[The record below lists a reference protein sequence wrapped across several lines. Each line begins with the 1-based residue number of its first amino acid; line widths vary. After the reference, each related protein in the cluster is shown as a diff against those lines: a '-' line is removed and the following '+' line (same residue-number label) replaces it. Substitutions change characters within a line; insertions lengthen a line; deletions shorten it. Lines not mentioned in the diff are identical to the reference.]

1 MASDKARVLLARDR
15 IQGLHIDPVF
25 TSLLALER
33 RLIARDSLIL
43 HCAYMVYQG
52 EDILFSAPS
61 ETGKT
66 TQANL
71 WEKYRGSR
79 TVNGDR
85 ALLGKRKG
93 RWTAQGW
100 PVCGT
105 SEVCHNEEFPIRAV
119 VMLSQAK
126 ENQAQQLPPGRSFP
140 LLYSQIT
147 VNLDGEMTKLK
158 EKTDYKITSSGTEAQ
173 WKENHYI
180 LAAKN
185 FAAEGNYSVI
195 FSTQDKAGNVMN
207 NTSVKKRNQNLPIEF
222 AVDKTAPT
230 VVISGV
236 EDGGS
241 YRRAEKNM
249 IVDAKDNLALNEV
262 TISIDG
268 KSKIYK
274 EEELEKTAGIIDVVI
289 ASANKLQKIE
299 VTASD
304 AAGNV
309 LGQKQVYGKSQP
321 ATLSIL
327 VTPNLM
333 VQYYMNK
340 SLLFGSIIM
349 IVSIAGAVVFLM
361 VRKRK
366 NRLIG

>member
-1 MASDKARVLLARDR
+1 MDKKFKIGDFLFRLVCPPEILPPENFLKFAWEEGADQETAPEYTYYIEVTDHLPQPEGKVLARRPDLLVFQSETGESRLIGVKGTEGYYACYQEVASDKARVLLARDR

-52 EDILFSAPS
+52 EAILFSAPS

-105 SEVCHNEEFPIRAV
+105 SEVCQNEEFPIRAV

-126 ENQAQQLPPGRSFP
+126 ENQAQQLPPGRAFP

-147 VNLDGEMTKLK
+147 VNKWNMKDHLHAIDLIQELAEGVPVFHLGCTISEEAVDCLEKALKKLDG
-158 EKTDYKITSSGTEAQ
+158 
-173 WKENHYI
+173 
-180 LAAKN
+180 
-185 FAAEGNYSVI
+185 
-195 FSTQDKAGNVMN
+195 
-207 NTSVKKRNQNLPIEF
+207 
-222 AVDKTAPT
+222 
-230 VVISGV
+230 
-236 EDGGS
+236 
-241 YRRAEKNM
+241 
-249 IVDAKDNLALNEV
+249 
-262 TISIDG
+262 
-268 KSKIYK
+268 
-274 EEELEKTAGIIDVVI
+274 
-289 ASANKLQKIE
+289 
-299 VTASD
+299 
-304 AAGNV
+304 
-309 LGQKQVYGKSQP
+309 
-321 ATLSIL
+321 
-327 VTPNLM
+327 
-333 VQYYMNK
+333 
-340 SLLFGSIIM
+340 
-349 IVSIAGAVVFLM
+349 
-361 VRKRK
+361 
-366 NRLIG
+366 

>member
-1 MASDKARVLLARDR
+1 MDKKFKIGDFLFRLVCPPEILPPENFLKFAWEEGADQETAPEYTYYIEVTDHLPQPEGKVLARRPDLLVFQSETGESRLIGVKGTEGYYACYQEVASDKARVLLARDR

-52 EDILFSAPS
+52 EAILFSAPS

-126 ENQAQQLPPGRSFP
+126 ENQAQQLPPGRAFP

-147 VNLDGEMTKLK
+147 VNKWNMKDHLHAIDLIQELAEGVPVLHLGCTISEEAVECLEKALKKLDG
-158 EKTDYKITSSGTEAQ
+158 
-173 WKENHYI
+173 
-180 LAAKN
+180 
-185 FAAEGNYSVI
+185 
-195 FSTQDKAGNVMN
+195 
-207 NTSVKKRNQNLPIEF
+207 
-222 AVDKTAPT
+222 
-230 VVISGV
+230 
-236 EDGGS
+236 
-241 YRRAEKNM
+241 
-249 IVDAKDNLALNEV
+249 
-262 TISIDG
+262 
-268 KSKIYK
+268 
-274 EEELEKTAGIIDVVI
+274 
-289 ASANKLQKIE
+289 
-299 VTASD
+299 
-304 AAGNV
+304 
-309 LGQKQVYGKSQP
+309 
-321 ATLSIL
+321 
-327 VTPNLM
+327 
-333 VQYYMNK
+333 
-340 SLLFGSIIM
+340 
-349 IVSIAGAVVFLM
+349 
-361 VRKRK
+361 
-366 NRLIG
+366 

>member
-1 MASDKARVLLARDR
+1 MDKKFKIGDFLFRLVCPPEILPPENFLKFAWEEGADQETVPEYTYYIEVTDHLPQPEGKVLARRPDLLVFQSKTGESRLIGVKGTEGYYACYQELSSDKARVLLARDR

-33 RLIARDSLIL
+33 RLIARDSLIF

-52 EDILFSAPS
+52 EAILFSAPS

-85 ALLGKRKG
+85 ALLGKRDG

-147 VNLDGEMTKLK
+147 VNKWNMKDHLHAIDLIQELAEGVPVFHLGCTISEEAVDCLEEALKKLDG
-158 EKTDYKITSSGTEAQ
+158 
-173 WKENHYI
+173 
-180 LAAKN
+180 
-185 FAAEGNYSVI
+185 
-195 FSTQDKAGNVMN
+195 
-207 NTSVKKRNQNLPIEF
+207 
-222 AVDKTAPT
+222 
-230 VVISGV
+230 
-236 EDGGS
+236 
-241 YRRAEKNM
+241 
-249 IVDAKDNLALNEV
+249 
-262 TISIDG
+262 
-268 KSKIYK
+268 
-274 EEELEKTAGIIDVVI
+274 
-289 ASANKLQKIE
+289 
-299 VTASD
+299 
-304 AAGNV
+304 
-309 LGQKQVYGKSQP
+309 
-321 ATLSIL
+321 
-327 VTPNLM
+327 
-333 VQYYMNK
+333 
-340 SLLFGSIIM
+340 
-349 IVSIAGAVVFLM
+349 
-361 VRKRK
+361 
-366 NRLIG
+366 

>member
-1 MASDKARVLLARDR
+1 MDKKFKIGDFLFRLVCPPEILPPENFLKFAWEEGADQETAPEYTYYIEVTDHLPQPEGKVLARRPDLLVFQSETGESRLIGVKGTEGYYACYQEVASDKARVLLARDR

-52 EDILFSAPS
+52 EAILFSAPS

-126 ENQAQQLPPGRSFP
+126 ENQGWPVCGTSEVCHNEEFPIRAVVMLSQAKENQAQQLPPGRAFP

-147 VNLDGEMTKLK
+147 VNKWNMKDHLHAIDLIQELAEGVPVFHLGCTISEKAVDCLEKALKKLDG
-158 EKTDYKITSSGTEAQ
+158 
-173 WKENHYI
+173 
-180 LAAKN
+180 
-185 FAAEGNYSVI
+185 
-195 FSTQDKAGNVMN
+195 
-207 NTSVKKRNQNLPIEF
+207 
-222 AVDKTAPT
+222 
-230 VVISGV
+230 
-236 EDGGS
+236 
-241 YRRAEKNM
+241 
-249 IVDAKDNLALNEV
+249 
-262 TISIDG
+262 
-268 KSKIYK
+268 
-274 EEELEKTAGIIDVVI
+274 
-289 ASANKLQKIE
+289 
-299 VTASD
+299 
-304 AAGNV
+304 
-309 LGQKQVYGKSQP
+309 
-321 ATLSIL
+321 
-327 VTPNLM
+327 
-333 VQYYMNK
+333 
-340 SLLFGSIIM
+340 
-349 IVSIAGAVVFLM
+349 
-361 VRKRK
+361 
-366 NRLIG
+366 

>member
-1 MASDKARVLLARDR
+1 MDKKFKIGDFLFRLVCSLEVLPPENFLKFVWEEGTDQEEAAPEYTYYIEVTDHLPQPEGKVLARRPDLLVFQGETGESRLIGVKGTEGYYACYQELAADKARVLLARDR

-52 EDILFSAPS
+52 EAILFSAPS

-85 ALLGKRKG
+85 ALLGKRDG

-126 ENQAQQLPPGRSFP
+126 ENQAHQLPPGRAFP

-147 VNLDGEMTKLK
+147 VNKWNMKDHLHAIDLIQELAEGVPVFHLGCTISEEAVDCLEKALKKLDG
-158 EKTDYKITSSGTEAQ
+158 
-173 WKENHYI
+173 
-180 LAAKN
+180 
-185 FAAEGNYSVI
+185 
-195 FSTQDKAGNVMN
+195 
-207 NTSVKKRNQNLPIEF
+207 
-222 AVDKTAPT
+222 
-230 VVISGV
+230 
-236 EDGGS
+236 
-241 YRRAEKNM
+241 
-249 IVDAKDNLALNEV
+249 
-262 TISIDG
+262 
-268 KSKIYK
+268 
-274 EEELEKTAGIIDVVI
+274 
-289 ASANKLQKIE
+289 
-299 VTASD
+299 
-304 AAGNV
+304 
-309 LGQKQVYGKSQP
+309 
-321 ATLSIL
+321 
-327 VTPNLM
+327 
-333 VQYYMNK
+333 
-340 SLLFGSIIM
+340 
-349 IVSIAGAVVFLM
+349 
-361 VRKRK
+361 
-366 NRLIG
+366 